1 MIRQLVMRNRSYRR
15 FHESK
20 VITRQTLRELVDL
33 ARLSPSA
40 ANLQNLR
47 FWLVESGSLCELVFP
62 CLKWANY
69 LKDWEGPQ
77 FGERPSAYILVLAPH
92 NVTKF
97 HYYDCGIACQSMLLG
112 ATDWGM
118 GGCMIASMDRER
130 LKRDLEL
137 PENIEIM
144 LAVALGYPAEEVVID
159 TINNDGN
166 IEYWRDERDR
176 HHVPKLDLNTLILN

>member
-1 MIRQLVMRNRSYRR
+1 
-15 FHESK
+15 
-20 VITRQTLRELVDL
+20 
-33 ARLSPSA
+33 
-40 ANLQNLR
+40 
-47 FWLVESGSLCELVFP
+47 
-62 CLKWANY
+62 
-69 LKDWEGPQ
+69 
-77 FGERPSAYILVLAPH
+77 
-92 NVTKF
+92 
-97 HYYDCGIACQSMLLG
+97 MLLG

-137 PENIEIM
+137 PENMEIM